1 MNGPIRRTALVLL
14 AGFLVLVADVTYW
27 QALAAD
33 RLRDHP
39 LNTRTLLTR
48 TGRERGLIISAE
60 GRTLADSVSDPD
72 DVRLFRRRYPEG
84 DLYAHTVGFSS
95 LLFGDSGLEEAYA
108 EELVSGRDFTVSGV
122 LNALL
127 GQDLRSRSLQLTLHH
142 GLTRT
147 AADALAGRR
156 GAVAA
161 LHPRTGAVLALLSS
175 PRFDPNDLLGPEAA
189 GAWEE
194 LEGDP
199 SRPLLDR
206 AAARAYPPGSVFHA
220 VTAAAALELGI
231 VSADFRFPNPPAPG
245 EPSCA
250 PSERGEIT
258 LEEAF
263 VLSCVAAFDRLGR
276 MTGGAALAEAA
287 ERFGWGRAPP
297 LDIPALASSLSPD
310 PQAPTQLALGE
321 EGAEATALQMALL
334 AAAVANEGL
343 LMEPQLVARIFDAD
357 GAVGYELAPAV
368 YSEAVGASAA
378 LTTAA
383 MMERAVARGTGV
395 RARIP
400 GVRVAGVAGA
410 GESGNWFIGF
420 APADAPVIAVAVIT
434 EPGGGEEGAVP
445 GGSEAAP
452 VAARV
457 MEYWLRGRP
466 G

>member
-14 AGFLVLVADVTYW
+14 AAFLVLVADVTYW
-27 QALAAD
+27 QVLAAD

-48 TGRERGLIISAE
+48 TGRQRGWIISAE
-60 GRTLADSVSDPD
+60 GRTLADSVGDPE

-127 GQDLRSRSLQLTLHH
+127 GRDLRARSMQLTLHH
-142 GLTRT
+142 GLT
-147 AADALAGRR
+147 AAAAEALGGRR

-175 PRFDPNDLLGPEAA
+175 PRFDPNALLGPEAA
-189 GAWEE
+189 GVWEE
-194 LEGDP
+194 LEEDP
-199 SRPLLDR
+199 SRPLLNR
-206 AAARAYPPGSVFHA
+206 ATARAYPPGSAFHV

-231 VSADFRFPNPPAPG
+231 AAPDTRFPNPPVPG

-250 PSERGEIT
+250 PSEREEIT
-258 LEEAF
+258 LEEAL
-263 VLSCVAAFDRLGR
+263 VLSCAGVFDRLGK
-276 MTGGAALAEAA
+276 MAGGAALAEAA
-287 ERFGWGRAPP
+287 EGFGWGRAPP
-297 LDIPALASSLSPD
+297 LDIGALASSLSPN
-310 PQAPTQLALGE
+310 PQAPTQLALGQQ
-321 EGAEATALQMALL
+321 GAEATALQMALL

-357 GAVGYELAPAV
+357 GEVSYELAPVV
-368 YSEAVGASAA
+368 YSEAVGAGAA
-378 LTTAA
+378 LTAAA
-383 MMERAVARGTGV
+383 MMERSVARGTGV

-400 GVRVAGVAGA
+400 GVRTAGVAGS
-410 GESGNWFIGF
+410 GEGGNWFIGF

-434 EPGGGEEGAVP
+434 EPGGGEAGAVP

-452 VAARV
+452 IAARV